1 MRHFMGYDSIAITY
15 SPSSVAPIW
24 YCIGLAASAFNIHRI
39 LSLWEKR
46 CVVRGGP
53 EMVRAWVGN
62 KLDVKTNIASVI
74 LVLTTVQDVVNRILP
89 LLSQLAGVSCLS

>member
-1 MRHFMGYDSIAITY
+1 
-15 SPSSVAPIW
+15 
-24 YCIGLAASAFNIHRI
+24 
-39 LSLWEKR
+39 
-46 CVVRGGP
+46 
-53 EMVRAWVGN
+53 MVRAWVGN